1 MRWRGYLYINGSKT
15 YDAIISSPNK
25 FAIVDR
31 FLTSIT
37 PSEIHQDI
45 SWVSGWIACGWFYQ
59 TWRLRFGKPK
69 GE

>member
-1 MRWRGYLYINGSKT
+1 MSETINRTMNWPVIYRLIGICFIMS
-15 YDAIISSPNK
+15 
-25 FAIVDR
+25 IVDR

>member
-1 MRWRGYLYINGSKT
+1 MNWPVIYRLIGICFIMS
-15 YDAIISSPNK
+15 
-25 FAIVDR
+25 IVDS
-31 FLTSIT
+31 FLASIT
-37 PSEIHQDI
+37 PSEIHRDI